1 MPNPLE
7 YAEEEDLFGS
17 EGEYDPTD
25 LFTLENVNPSVP
37 IVTPTTSHPIA
48 STSRPAK
55 QRIREQI
62 YPHISKA
69 AVSGRNDGE
78 ARLKELRDLKKKGKE
93 EPPKFGVRSLKN
105 IVMSVVQAN
114 SGRIW
119 DIGDLE
125 YSLVKPFIDEVPME
139 QLAEI
144 EANSPHIKK
153 DTDWLYELFMLQ
165 DYRLFHERCR
175 ERYGEPRT
183 TGWRKMYKKAKE
195 DAAERQVQA
204 ADRVAARYKQLEEEK
219 KSKSIV
225 VLDRVVPDKR
235 RSKGR
240 GRGRGGS
247 SIGSSSS
254 SRTAGAA
261 SAIAKAR
268 AEAQRA
274 RIALTHASG
283 RYVPPMQT
291 QTHAQRV
298 ASSQLFKNPF
308 LPSGSASTTST
319 GYPPGP
325 PPPQSRLPPP
335 KSLKN
340 TLNRIPSTSKSRK
353 QLQSPLSSPISAS
366 FPTSQYSQ
374 MRAALPTHLS
384 GRTGASSSQPSERFR
399 IEGDG
404 KKKEF
409 KEIHKPRV
417 KNFEAPK
424 LERQKSKEKVDF
436 FGGAGADGGGI
447 FRVKKRKLG
456 TEAGARGAK
465 RQQ

>member
-1 MPNPLE
+1 MPDPLE

-17 EGEYDPTD
+17 EGEYDTTD
-25 LFTLENVNPSVP
+25 PFTLENVNPSVP
-37 IVTPTTSHPIA
+37 IATPTTLPIA
-48 STSRPAK
+48 SISRPAT
-55 QRIREQI
+55 QRTRQQV
-62 YPHISKA
+62 YPHISRS

-78 ARLKELRDLKKKGKE
+78 ARLQELRNLKKKGKE

-105 IVMSVVQAN
+105 IAMGVVQAN

-175 ERYGEPRT
+175 ERQGEPRT

-195 DAAERQVQA
+195 DAAERQLQA

-235 RSKGR
+235 RSR

-283 RYVPPMQT
+283 RYVPPAQT

-308 LPSGSASTTST
+308 LPSGSASTSST
-319 GYPPGP
+319 GYPPAP
-325 PPPQSRLPPP
+325 SPPQSRLPPP
-335 KSLKN
+335 KSLRN
-340 TLNRIPSTSKSRK
+340 SLDRISSIPKSRK
-353 QLQSPLSSPISAS
+353 QLQHPLSSPISGS

-374 MRAALPTHLS
+374 MRAALPAHLS
-384 GRTGASSSQPSERFR
+384 GRTGTSSPQPSERFR
-399 IEGDG
+399 IDGDR

-409 KEIHKPRV
+409 KEIRKPQV

-424 LERQKSKEKVDF
+424 LENEKSKEKVDF

-456 TEAGARGAK
+456 TEAGAGGAK

>member
-1 MPNPLE
+1 M
-7 YAEEEDLFGS
+7 
-17 EGEYDPTD
+17 
-25 LFTLENVNPSVP
+25 
-37 IVTPTTSHPIA
+37 
-48 STSRPAK
+48 
-55 QRIREQI
+55 
-62 YPHISKA
+62 
-69 AVSGRNDGE
+69 
-78 ARLKELRDLKKKGKE
+78 
-93 EPPKFGVRSLKN
+93 
-105 IVMSVVQAN
+105 
-114 SGRIW
+114 
-119 DIGDLE
+119 
-125 YSLVKPFIDEVPME
+125 
-139 QLAEI
+139 
-144 EANSPHIKK
+144 
-153 DTDWLYELFMLQ
+153 
-165 DYRLFHERCR
+165 
-175 ERYGEPRT
+175 
-183 TGWRKMYKKAKE
+183 
-195 DAAERQVQA
+195 
-204 ADRVAARYKQLEEEK
+204 AARYKQLEEEK

-247 SIGSSSS
+247 SIGSSCKLTFFCIYTHATFTAS

-308 LPSGSASTTST
+308 LPSGSASTPST

-325 PPPQSRLPPP
+325 SPPQSRLPPP

-353 QLQSPLSSPISAS
+353 QLQFPLSSPISAS

-374 MRAALPTHLS
+374 MRAALPIHLS

-424 LERQKSKEKVDF
+424 LEREKSKEKVDF
-436 FGGAGADGGGI
+436 FGGADADGGGI

>member
-1 MPNPLE
+1 MPDRLE

-25 LFTLENVNPSVP
+25 PTTLENVNLSVP
-37 IVTPTTSHPIA
+37 IATPTAFLPLALTIKS
-48 STSRPAK
+48 AK
-55 QRIREQI
+55 QPAREQV
-62 YPHISKA
+62 YPHIIRSS
-69 AVSGRNDGE
+69 VSGRNDGE
-78 ARLKELRDLKKKGKE
+78 VRLQELRDSKKKGKE
-93 EPPKFGVRSLKN
+93 EPPKIGVRSLKS
-105 IVMSVVQAN
+105 ITMSVVQAN

-153 DTDWLYELFMLQ
+153 DTDWLYEIFLLQ

-175 ERYGEPRT
+175 ERQGQHRT

-195 DAAERQVQA
+195 DAAERQLQA

-219 KSKSIV
+219 KSKSII
-225 VLDRVVPDKR
+225 VLDRVIPDKKR
-235 RSKGR
+235 TR
-240 GRGRGGS
+240 GRGRSGS

-254 SRTAGAA
+254 SRTAGATT
-261 SAIAKAR
+261 AIAKAR
-268 AEAQRA
+268 AEVQRA

-283 RYVPPMQT
+283 RHVPPTRT
-291 QTHAQRV
+291 QTHVQRV

-308 LPSGSASTTST
+308 LPNGSASTSST
-319 GYPPGP
+319 GYPPAP

-335 KSLKN
+335 KSLRNSLDRITSISKN
-340 TLNRIPSTSKSRK
+340 RK
-353 QLQSPLSSPISAS
+353 QLQHSLSSPISGS

-374 MRAALPTHLS
+374 VRAALPTHLS
-384 GRTGASSSQPSERFR
+384 GRTGTRSFQPSPERFR
-399 IEGDG
+399 IDDSG

-409 KEIHKPRV
+409 KEIHKPQV

-424 LERQKSKEKVDF
+424 LEKEKSKQKVDF
-436 FGGAGADGGGI
+436 FGHGGADGGGI
-447 FRVKKRKLG
+447 FRIKKRKLG
-456 TEAGARGAK
+456 TEAGAGGAK
-465 RQQ
+465 RPTQ

>member
-1 MPNPLE
+1 MPDRLE

-25 LFTLENVNPSVP
+25 PSTLENVNPSVP
-37 IVTPTTSHPIA
+37 IATPTAFLPLA
-48 STSRPAK
+48 STFKSAK
-55 QRIREQI
+55 QSAREQV
-62 YPHISKA
+62 YPHINRSS
-69 AVSGRNDGE
+69 VSGRNDGE
-78 ARLKELRDLKKKGKE
+78 VRLQELRDSKKKGKE
-93 EPPKFGVRSLKN
+93 EPPKIGVRSLKS
-105 IVMSVVQAN
+105 ITMSVVQAN

-153 DTDWLYELFMLQ
+153 DTDWLYEIFLLQ

-175 ERYGEPRT
+175 ERQSQHRT

-195 DAAERQVQA
+195 DAAERQLQA

-219 KSKSIV
+219 KSKSII
-225 VLDRVVPDKR
+225 VLDRVMPDKKR
-235 RSKGR
+235 TR

-254 SRTAGAA
+254 SRTAGATT
-261 SAIAKAR
+261 AIAKAR

-283 RYVPPMQT
+283 RYVPSTRT

-308 LPSGSASTTST
+308 LPNGSASTSST
-319 GYPPGP
+319 GYPPAP

-335 KSLKN
+335 KTLRNSLDRITSISKN
-340 TLNRIPSTSKSRK
+340 RK
-353 QLQSPLSSPISAS
+353 QLQYPLSSPISGS
-366 FPTSQYSQ
+366 FPISQCSQ
-374 MRAALPTHLS
+374 VRAALPTYLS
-384 GRTGASSSQPSERFR
+384 GRTGTSSSQPARERFR
-399 IEGDG
+399 IDDSG

-409 KEIHKPRV
+409 KEIHKPQV

-424 LERQKSKEKVDF
+424 LEKEKSKQKVDF
-436 FGGAGADGGGI
+436 FGDGGGDGGGI
-447 FRVKKRKLG
+447 FRIKKRKLG
-456 TEAGARGAK
+456 TEAGAGGQK
-465 RQQ
+465 RPTQ